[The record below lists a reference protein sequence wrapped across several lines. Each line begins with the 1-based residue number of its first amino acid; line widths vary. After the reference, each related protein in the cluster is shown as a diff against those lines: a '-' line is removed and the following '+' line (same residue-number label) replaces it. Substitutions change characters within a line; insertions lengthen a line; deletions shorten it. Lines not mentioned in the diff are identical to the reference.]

1 MEGLPPPL
9 LFKWC
14 NKPKIRE
21 KSGKSPGNLFIG
33 VISPT
38 LSSLM
43 FVAVIKSRRSRIR
56 QLTNFSFRFCNVYL
70 RSLKFT
76 PESIL
81 SFYFVS
87 QLRLTSLSWPGCLA
101 CPVIVIDIILLVMLA
116 RGVWKLRY
124 SSFTSSPLKGI
135 LRSTWMKLRTML
147 DPLILSCLFALI
159 QTYAICLGSMS
170 GNSLSDICLV
180 LVARR
185 ALGRKKEA
193 RPPACQWWSVPWYE
207 GSGWWRN
214 QPDSTPRQPFA

>member
-1 MEGLPPPL
+1 
-9 LFKWC
+9 
-14 NKPKIRE
+14 
-21 KSGKSPGNLFIG
+21 
-33 VISPT
+33 
-38 LSSLM
+38 
-43 FVAVIKSRRSRIR
+43 
-56 QLTNFSFRFCNVYL
+56 
-70 RSLKFT
+70 
-76 PESIL
+76 
-81 SFYFVS
+81 
-87 QLRLTSLSWPGCLA
+87 
-101 CPVIVIDIILLVMLA
+101 MLA
-116 RGVWKLRY
+116 SGVWKLCY

-193 RPPACQWWSVPWYE
+193 RRPACQWSSVPWYE

-214 QPDSTPRQPFA
+214 QPDSTTAAICINTDQAPRAGSSLRSSGAADGYSTAYPTNPPNLH